1 MIQRKQSIFLL
12 LAVAINALLFYLPVY
27 TFTPDL
33 TLPDTAIHPYL
44 ISANALLAIINGA
57 IGVLSLISIFLY
69 KNRNVQIR
77 VGNLSMLLTAL
88 LAGLLFF
95 VADTISKS
103 MNQRVDFMIGSYL
116 PLIEI
121 VFLFIAVRFIKKD
134 ETLVR
139 SADRLR

>member
-12 LAVAINALLFYLPVY
+12 LSVAINALLFYLPVY
-27 TFTPDL
+27 TFAPDL
-33 TLPDTAIHPYL
+33 RLPGTSIHPYL

-57 IGVLSLISIFLY
+57 IGILALLCIFLY

-121 VFLFIAVRFIKKD
+121 VLLFIAVRFIKKD
-134 ETLVR
+134 EDLVR